1 MRSVRFIPSGALV
14 ALTCVVSCSLLPPS
28 MRGMFAVSATAPAPV
43 VTTQAP
49 PPPSGQVAVM
59 QASTEPAPATATTA
73 TAEPAPGFGNFSAS
87 STTTT
92 TTTTTTTSSSSSTSG
107 GGGGATVN
115 GCKGDF
121 SLGSLPLMCRS
132 CSLGTAC
139 DNPDAPR
146 NCIDGTYIR
155 FDDGRCM
162 CIARCSSFGI
172 EEGGSCGD
180 GFTCRHI
187 QSVTSGNHATVCVA
201 DAWNVCLHGQV
212 AAPEARRRRGLRD

>member
-1 MRSVRFIPSGALV
+1 MRSVRFIPSVALV
-14 ALTCVVSCSLLPPS
+14 AMTSVVSCSLLPPS

-59 QASTEPAPATATTA
+59 QASTEPAPATAPVA
-73 TAEPAPGFGNFSAS
+73 TAAPATGFGNFSAS

-92 TTTTTTTSSSSSTSG
+92 TTTTTTSSSSTSG
-107 GGGGATVN
+107 GGSGATAN

-121 SLGSLPLMCRS
+121 SLGSLPLTCRS

-172 EEGGSCGD
+172 EEGASCGE

-212 AAPEARRRRGLRD
+212 AAPDTHRRRGLRD

>member
-28 MRGMFAVSATAPAPV
+28 MRGMFVATSAPAPV

-49 PPPSGQVAVM
+49 PPSGQVAVM
-59 QASTEPAPATATTA
+59 QPTTEPGAATATTS
-73 TAEPAPGFGNFSAS
+73 TAAPASGFGNFSAS

-92 TTTTTTTSSSSSTSG
+92 TTTTTTSSSSSSTSG
-107 GGGGATVN
+107 GGGATPN

-172 EEGGSCGD
+172 EEGASCGD

-212 AAPEARRRRGLRD
+212 AAPETHRRRGLRD